1 MAGPVKKNKRK
12 MKVMRRRGVRRLMN
26 AGASAA
32 LGAKNLTSYR
42 WACVGG
48 LGRGEPVEEG

>member
-1 MAGPVKKNKRK
+1 MAGPVTKNKRK
-12 MKVMRRRGVRRLMN
+12 MKIMRRRGVRRMMK

-32 LGAKNLTSYR
+32 LGAKNLTAYR

-48 LGRGEPVEEG
+48 LGRGEPVEG